1 MNQRKIYITESD
13 KSKLKK
19 LFNKTMGFRERDLAN
34 VKRLLDELDRAE
46 IITNEKIRRSTIMIN
61 SKVLIKDLV
70 TDEEYTYTLVYPEHA
85 NIDENKISILAPIG
99 TALLGFKE
107 GDTIEWNVPAGKRK
121 LLVKKILSQPG
132 RRKKNDSQRIYQ
144 QQ

>member
-19 LFNKTMGFRERDLAN
+19 LFNKTLGFRDRDLTT
-34 VKRLLDELDRAE
+34 VKSLLEELDRAE
-46 IITNEKIRRSTIMIN
+46 IMTNEKIRRSTIVMN
-61 SKVLIKDLV
+61 SKVLIKDLI
-70 TDEEYTYTLVYPEHA
+70 TNEEYTYTLVYPEHS

-99 TALLGFKE
+99 TALLGYKE
-107 GDTIEWNVPAGKRK
+107 GDVIEWKVPAGKRK
-121 LLVKKILSQPG
+121 LLVKKILSQPEFN
-132 RRKKNDSQRIYQ
+132 KKIESQRVYQ